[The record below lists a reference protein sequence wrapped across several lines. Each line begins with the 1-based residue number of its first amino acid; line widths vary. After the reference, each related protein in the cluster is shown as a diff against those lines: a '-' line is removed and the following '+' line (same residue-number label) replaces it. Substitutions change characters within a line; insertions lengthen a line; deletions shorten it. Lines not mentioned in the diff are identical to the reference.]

1 MLNFADL
8 HHQRAHDFE
17 LFLDAL
23 HRATALIEPHYFQ
36 LPVAELEDP
45 VYRERVYCY
54 ELYHRLREVLPHDFG
69 YRLDGELDK
78 NGHPLIHR
86 TIGPVKPDFL
96 VHERGVMNKN
106 LVVVEVKPVTRV
118 KDGLEKDL
126 RILHDFVSKAEYY
139 RAIYLIYGDDPE
151 VIENA
156 VKRARDEI
164 IELPAGSFYLLT
176 HPQPLSPA
184 EIVIRI

>member
-1 MLNFADL
+1 MLNIADP
-8 HHQRAHDFE
+8 HDQREHDFE

-23 HRATALIEPHYFQ
+23 NQATALIEPHYFQ
-36 LPVAELEDP
+36 LPVAKLEDP

-86 TIGPVKPDFL
+86 SVGPVKPDFL
-96 VHERGVMNKN
+96 VHERGIMIKN
-106 LVVVEVKPVTRV
+106 LAVVEVKPITVQ
-118 KDGLEKDL
+118 KDGLKKDL
-126 RILHDFVSKAEYY
+126 RTLHDFVSMAEYY
-139 RAIYLIYGDDPE
+139 RAIYLIYGDNQG
-151 VIENA
+151 VIKDVVTRVREYFI
-156 VKRARDEI
+156 D
-164 IELPAGSFYLLT
+164 LPTGSFYLFV
-176 HPQPLSPA
+176 HPRPLSPA

>member
-1 MLNFADL
+1 MVSSADP
-8 HHQRAHDFE
+8 HARREQDFD

-23 HRATALIEPHYFQ
+23 RHATSLIEPHYFQ

-54 ELYHRLREVLPHDFG
+54 ELYHRLREVLPGEFG

-78 NGHPLIHR
+78 SGHPLIHR
-86 TIGPVKPDFL
+86 TVGPVKPDFL

-106 LVVVEVKPVTRV
+106 LVVVEVKPITVQ
-118 KDGLEKDL
+118 KDGLEKDFQTL
-126 RILHDFVSKAEYY
+126 RDFVSKAEYF
-139 RAIYLIYGDDPE
+139 RAIYLIYGDGSK
-151 VIENA
+151 VIENVVA
-156 VKRARDEI
+156 RARSEI
-164 IELPAGSFYLLT
+164 KDLPAGCFYLLA
-176 HPQPLSPA
+176 HSQPLSPA